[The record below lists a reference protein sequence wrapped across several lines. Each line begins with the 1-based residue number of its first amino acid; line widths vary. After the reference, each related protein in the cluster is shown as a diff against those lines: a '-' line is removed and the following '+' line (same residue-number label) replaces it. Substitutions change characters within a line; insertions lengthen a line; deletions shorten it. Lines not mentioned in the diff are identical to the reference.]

1 MSDQPDVYMYL
12 DAAGIES
19 LFAQTVDRVE
29 TEFQQSIKKGLK
41 GGASVKFGIGKGLAA
56 LLGLDAGAKLEA
68 ERTKTE
74 LGSAKLT
81 LTVEHKLRR
90 LLKYLLTSENLA
102 VDLAGAVG
110 ILANTRASVFLKIHT
125 TFDMPKMMKKGRGIE
140 TINEDG
146 AALFE
151 TVGEGSYAKVAMAA
165 SVAKFCRAPKGRLGR
180 ISHESLY
187 FERQNGRNVPL
198 NVFGSLRGISASECQ
213 IKPYAIW
220 T

>member
-12 DAAGIES
+12 DVAGIES

-41 GGASVKFGIGKGLAA
+41 GGASVKFSIGKGFAA

-90 LLKYLLTSENLA
+90 LLEYLVTSENLA

-110 ILANTRASVFLKIHT
+110 VLTNTRASVFLKIHT
-125 TFDMPKMMKKGRGIE
+125 TFDMPQMMKKGRGIE

-151 TVGEGSYAKVAMAA
+151 TVGEGRHANIVMAT

-198 NVFGSLRGISASECQ
+198 NVSGSLRGISPSECQ
-213 IKPYAIW
+213 IKTYAMW